1 MARRVVAQTSFSWT
15 CGPIH
20 LLAPYEAEN
29 TAQTDSPLRGGSIPP
44 GGQSEAGVPYSG
56 VAPIPLH
63 IAAASGWQPQ
73 SGTTPLRAQRVLKGK
88 GLIRKKG
95 KTAGVPLL
103 VRPPRAAATFPPAMR
118 GQFRNAFQGS
128 FQRASARS
136 FASLRMTKKG
146 RFLTT
151 KGRAADLTGP
161 LRQRLTA
168 LPPPLKGEAGSVVQ
182 TASVTRTR
190 GHRRCAFQGESPPPR
205 EQPFWGFPRQ
215 KSPPPNHSG
224 VSLSLNPR
232 FHPACRPPALPA
244 APVARNAGGTPR
256 HTAFFRRGA
265 REPVPPS
272 PALRTLPAASSALL
286 QGVNRY

>member
-1 MARRVVAQTSFSWT
+1 MTSVVTRTRGILRCGLRPPLRMTKYCTWRQTLFLSS
-15 CGPIH
+15 CGDCSPPCH
-20 LLAPYEAEN
+20 PEEHSDEGSRACAVQQHP
-29 TAQTDSPLRGGSIPP
+29 PLRGGSVPP
-44 GGQSEAGVPYSG
+44 KSQSKAGVPHSG
-56 VAPIPLH
+56 VAAMPFH
-63 IAAASGWQPQ
+63 AATASGWKPFC
-73 SGTTPLRAQRVLKGK
+73 GTMPLRAQRVLKGK

-103 VRPPRAAATFPPAMR
+103 VRPPRVAATFPPAMR
-118 GQFRNAFQGS
+118 GHPPHLAGAIPYNDLSVSPLARRS
-128 FQRASARS
+128 TSPQRGGRVGGAARD
-136 FASLRMTKKG
+136 A
-146 RFLTT
+146 
-151 KGRAADLTGP
+151 RA
-161 LRQRLTA
+161 
-168 LPPPLKGEAGSVVQ
+168 
-182 TASVTRTR
+182 
-190 GHRRCAFQGESPPPR
+190 
-205 EQPFWGFPRQ
+205 FPRQ

-286 QGVNRY
+286 QGVNGY